1 MPGRTAPTS
10 WINWSDD
17 RRVTDIPSRREPVI
31 ETDALIIGAGPVGL
45 FQAFE
50 LGLLEIGCHIVD
62 ALEAPGGQCAELY
75 GDKPI
80 YDIPAVLE
88 CTGRGLVERLLR
100 QVAPFSPGMHLGQ
113 EVAAVQRQPDGRF
126 LVETGAGR
134 RFLAR
139 TVFIAAGVGAFR
151 PRELKVDGAQRHVG
165 SQIFHRPSDLAS
177 VAGKHVV
184 IVGDGDDALGWATTL
199 ADATADATTVA
210 STVATTV
217 ATTVASTAALTDAT
231 TDGTPDAPT
240 HTRGARAE
248 APASVTLVHRRE
260 QFVAAPERVAKMR
273 AACAAGRMRFI
284 AGQIAG
290 LVEADA
296 RLTGLEVIGPD
307 GRLQPIAVDRLHAFL
322 GLSPK
327 LGPIADWGLALER
340 KQLVVDT
347 EKFQTSEPGV
357 FAVGDINTYP
367 GKRKLIVC
375 GFHEATLAAFGACA
389 HLFPDRPVHLQ
400 YTTTSPRL
408 HALLG
413 VR

>member
-1 MPGRTAPTS
+1 MRMPGRTAPTS
-10 WINWSDD
+10 WINSSDE
-17 RRVTDIPSRREPVI
+17 RRVTDYPSRREPVI

-113 EVAAVQRQPDGRF
+113 DVTALQRQPDDRF

-165 SQIFHRPSDLAS
+165 SQIFHRASDLAS

-184 IVGDGDDALGWATTL
+184 IVGDGDDALGWAIAL
-199 ADATADATTVA
+199 ADAR
-210 STVATTV
+210 
-217 ATTVASTAALTDAT
+217 TDAASHT
-231 TDGTPDAPT
+231 T
-240 HTRGARAE
+240 TRVLTE
-248 APASVTLVHRRE
+248 APASVTLVHRRD
-260 QFVAAPERVAKMR
+260 QFVASPERVAKMR

-347 EKFQTSEPGV
+347 EKFQTSEPGI

-413 VR
+413 VGSRHAQDVTGAERSAA